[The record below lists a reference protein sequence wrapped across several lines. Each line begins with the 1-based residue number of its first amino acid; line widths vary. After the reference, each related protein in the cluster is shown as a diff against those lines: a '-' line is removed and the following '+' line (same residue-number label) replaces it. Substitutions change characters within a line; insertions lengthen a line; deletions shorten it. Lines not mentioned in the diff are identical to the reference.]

1 MKPAAWTH
9 GLQRAWR
16 WVAGLVALAALLLA
30 LGIGAFRLA
39 IDLLPGYQQRIV
51 EQLRETTGLTLEFDS
66 VHARIGRYG
75 PEIVFEGARV
85 LPESGDE
92 PLVTAEA
99 GRVSL
104 SIPRSL
110 WYRRL
115 EVARVIFVR
124 PRLGFVITSDGRVS
138 LVGQAALQ
146 RPDAPRSPMTLD
158 RVPRG
163 HFAVTDAVLEV
174 LDLRAKQGRFQ
185 LTDADLDVLRS
196 GDQITLTGRV
206 ELPEHLGSEIDIEA
220 EASGAL
226 ADNDAVAWRARVEA
240 RRLDLAGWA
249 AMLPES
255 FRVPETGQ
263 GSIRVSARGTGR
275 TVTSLRLSPE
285 LTDLRFAG
293 ATESF
298 TRIAGDLR
306 VQRDATTLSVE
317 ASGLELARPGAPWR
331 PGSLEGRLV
340 RKDGRIVTVAAR
352 ADYLRLENI
361 AALAAALPPGTL
373 RDRVAAIA
381 PRGELSGID
390 ITVSDVGGRQLPDIT
405 GKLRFANVG
414 LTPYGRAA
422 GFSGFDGT
430 LEGHGSGGIVELATR
445 KATLD
450 WPQQWRAPVP
460 VESAD
465 GRGGWQRFDTGAR
478 IWLDDVVAD
487 SGHGAARG
495 KLRML
500 LRPGEPPLMDVS
512 ATASDFDVT
521 QVWRYLQTG
530 RLSPKAI
537 AWLDAAF
544 RAGRVTTAEV
554 AITGPTR
561 GFPYRA
567 GEGIF
572 RVRGHASGIN
582 LLVAA
587 GWPELRGVESDFS
600 FDGPA
605 LNAVASRGSIGG
617 VPFTDAE
624 INSGDLREAVYAARG
639 SARTDAGRA
648 IRMLQA
654 TPLAPSFGAL
664 FAGLSAS
671 GPVQAE
677 VTMFLPIKDFER
689 RVITVMANLDGVT
702 LRPRQQPIEASDVR
716 GTLWVRNREIQAPAL
731 AGRALGGRFD
741 ASIATT
747 LLGGGNLRTRI
758 DAQGSLQG
766 AALAPVA
773 RMPVNAGLAGATDWR
788 GTLEL
793 ERDADPK
800 QPTRGT
806 VRLSSDLRGL
816 ASALP
821 EPFAKTAEAA
831 RPLALS
837 ASFGGANAP
846 RIEGSLGRD
855 VRALLQLHGSSGA
868 TPLERGIVTFGGAT
882 PDGLPANAG
891 LWLTGRLE
899 AASLTKILDLTWS
912 GPRGRPLQD
921 WLAGADLSVARFEA
935 FGYTFDD
942 VSGRLRPGN
951 RAWEVSV
958 AGDAIAGRVVVPF
971 SFPGEVPM
979 VLDLDRLRVGARA
992 AGSVERPDPDPRKLP
1007 AIRVDVRD
1015 LVFDARSF
1023 GHVQA
1028 ELARGTAGMTLNRF
1042 TMKHPAFTAEGRGS
1056 WLVRGDAAESR
1067 LDFDVATS
1075 DVKGFMGAMQL
1086 GTQVEAEKGHMSARL
1101 TWPGV
1106 PEARAIERISG
1117 SLEISA
1123 DNGELTAVEPG
1134 AGRVFGLMSLAHL
1147 KRRLA
1152 LDFDDLTG
1160 KGLAFDTLRGNFRL
1174 SDGDVYTDNLT
1185 LRGSAAEIGLAGHT
1199 NLRNRT
1205 YDQTAVVTGQLG
1217 ASLGVAGALAGGPVI
1232 GAALLLFSQVF
1243 KEPLKGVTR
1252 GYYHI
1257 TGSWDDPQVRRI
1269 DARELKDERQTSEG
1283 SR

>member
-1 MKPAAWTH
+1 VKPAAWTH
-9 GLQRAWR
+9 GLQRAGR
-16 WVAGLVALAALLLA
+16 WIAGLVGLAALLFA

-51 EQLRETTGLTLEFDS
+51 EQLHASTGLTLEFDS

-75 PEIVFEGARV
+75 PEIVFAGARV

-124 PRLGFVITSDGRVS
+124 PRLGFVITADGRVS

-163 HFAVTDAVLEV
+163 RFAVTDAVLEV
-174 LDLRAKQGRFQ
+174 LDLRGTQGRFQ
-185 LTDADLDVLRS
+185 LTDADLEVRRS
-196 GDQITLTGRV
+196 GDEITLTGSLD
-206 ELPEHLGSEIDIEA
+206 LPEHLGSAIDIEA
-220 EASGAL
+220 GASGAL
-226 ADNDAVAWRARVEA
+226 GDNNAVAWRMRAEA
-240 RRLDLAGWA
+240 GRLDLGGWA
-249 AMLPES
+249 AMLPEG
-255 FRVPETGQ
+255 FRVPETGH
-263 GSIRVSARGTGR
+263 GSLRVSARGMGR
-275 TVTSLRLSPE
+275 TVTSLRLFPE
-285 LTDLRFAG
+285 FTDLRFTG
-293 ATESF
+293 ATEPF

-306 VQRDATTLSVE
+306 LQRDATTLSVE

-331 PGSLEGRLV
+331 PGSLEARLV
-340 RKDGRIVTVAAR
+340 RKDERISTVAVR
-352 ADYLRLENI
+352 ADYLRLENL
-361 AALAAALPPGTL
+361 AALAVALPPGTM
-373 RDRVAAIA
+373 RDRIAAVA
-381 PRGELSGID
+381 PHGELSGID
-390 ITVSDVGGRQLPDIT
+390 LVVSDVGGRRLPDIT
-405 GKLRFANVG
+405 GRLSFANVG
-414 LTPYGRAA
+414 LAPYGRAA
-422 GFSGFDGT
+422 GFTGFDGT
-430 LEGHGSGGIVELATR
+430 LAGHGGSGTVVLATR
-445 KATLD
+445 EATLE
-450 WPQQWRAPVP
+450 WPQQWRAPVL
-460 VESAD
+460 VQSAD
-465 GRGGWQRFDTGAR
+465 GRAGWQRFDTGVR
-478 IWLDDVVAD
+478 VWLDDVVAD
-487 SGHGAARG
+487 SGHGSARG
-495 KLRML
+495 RMRML
-500 LRPGEPPLMDVS
+500 LRPGEVPLMDVS

-521 QVWRYLQTG
+521 QLWRYLQVG
-530 RLSPKAI
+530 RLSPQVVG
-537 AWLDAAF
+537 WLDAAF
-544 RAGRVTTAEV
+544 RAGRVTTADV
-554 AITGPTR
+554 SITGPTM

-572 RVRGHASGIN
+572 RARGHASGID
-582 LLVAA
+582 LHYAA

-605 LNAVASRGSIGG
+605 LHAVASRGSIGG

-624 INSGDLREAVYAARG
+624 INSGDLRDAVFAAR
-639 SARTDAGRA
+639 SSTRTDAGRA

-654 TPLAPSFGAL
+654 TPLAPSLGEL
-664 FAGLSAS
+664 FAGLAAS
-671 GPVQAE
+671 GPVQAD
-677 VTMFLPIKDFER
+677 VAIVLPIKDFER
-689 RVITVMANLDGVT
+689 RVVTVMANLDGVT
-702 LRPRQQPIEASDVR
+702 LRPRQQPIEVSDVR

-747 LLGGGNLRTRI
+747 VLGSGNLRTRI

-766 AALAPVA
+766 ASLAPIA
-773 RMPVNAGLAGATDWR
+773 RMPVNAGLAGATDWQ
-788 GTLEL
+788 GTLEV

-800 QPTRGT
+800 LPARGT

-816 ASALP
+816 ASTLP
-821 EPFAKTAEAA
+821 EPFAKAADSA
-831 RPLALS
+831 RPLAL
-837 ASFGGANAP
+837 AATFDGANST

-855 VRALLQLHGSSGA
+855 VRALLQLHHSGGA
-868 TPLERGIVTFGGAT
+868 TPIERGIVTFGGAT
-882 PDGLPANAG
+882 PDALPANAG
-891 LWLTGRLE
+891 LWLTGHLE
-899 AASLTKILDLTWS
+899 AASLTKVLDLQWS

-921 WLAGADLSVARFEA
+921 WLAGADLSVTHLEA
-935 FGYTFDD
+935 LGYTFTDL
-942 VSGRLRPGN
+942 SGRLRPGN

-958 AGDAIAGRVVVPF
+958 AGDEIAGKVSVPF

-979 VLDLDRLRVGARA
+979 VLDLERLRIGARD
-992 AGSVERPDPDPRKLP
+992 AGRSERPDPDPRQLP
-1007 AIRVDVRD
+1007 AIQVDVRD
-1015 LVFDARSF
+1015 LVFDVRNF

-1028 ELARGTAGMTLNRF
+1028 ELTRGTAGMTLNRF
-1042 TMKHPAFTAEGRGS
+1042 TMRHPAFTAEGRGS

-1067 LDFDVATS
+1067 LDFDVAT
-1075 DVKGFMGAMQL
+1075 DDLRGFMVAMQL
-1086 GTQVEAEKGHMSARL
+1086 GTQVKAEKGHISARL

-1174 SDGDVYTDNLT
+1174 TNGDVYTDNVT

-1199 NLRNRT
+1199 NLRTRT
-1205 YDQTAVVTGQLG
+1205 YDQTAVVTGELG
-1217 ASLGVAGALAGGPVI
+1217 ASLGVAGALAGGPVV

-1243 KEPLKGVTR
+1243 KETLKGVTR

-1269 DARELKDERQTSEG
+1269 DARELKDERQAAEG

>member
-1 MKPAAWTH
+1 VKPAAWTY

-16 WVAGLVALAALLLA
+16 WIAGLVGLAALLLA

-39 IDLLPGYQQRIV
+39 IDLLPGYQERIV
-51 EQLRETTGLTLEFDS
+51 GQLREATGLTLEFDS

-92 PLVTAEA
+92 PLVTAVA

-104 SIPRSL
+104 SITRSL

-163 HFAVTDAVLEV
+163 HFAVTDAVLDV
-174 LDLRAKQGRFQ
+174 LDLRGKQGRFQ
-185 LTDADLDVLRS
+185 LTDADLDMLRR
-196 GDQITLTGRV
+196 GNEIAFTGRV
-206 ELPEHLGSEIDIEA
+206 DLPEHLGSEIDIEA

-226 ADNDAVAWRARVEA
+226 DDNDAVAWRVRVEA
-240 RRLDLAGWA
+240 RKLDLGGWA

-255 FRVPETGQ
+255 FRVPETGH
-263 GSIRVSARGTGR
+263 GSLRVSARGTGR
-275 TVTSLRLSPE
+275 TVTSLRLLPE
-285 LTDLRFAG
+285 FSDLRFAG
-293 ATESF
+293 ASEPF

-306 VQRDATTLSVE
+306 LQRDATTLSVE

-340 RKDGRIVTVAAR
+340 RTDGRIATVAAR
-352 ADYLRLENI
+352 ADYLRLENL
-361 AALAAALPPGTL
+361 AALAAALPPGAM
-373 RDRVAAIA
+373 RDRIAALA
-381 PRGELSGID
+381 PRGELSAVD
-390 ITVSDVGGRQLPDIT
+390 ITVSDVGQRRLPDIT
-405 GKLRFANVG
+405 GKLRFANIG
-414 LTPYGRAA
+414 LTPHGRAA

-430 LEGHGSGGIVELATR
+430 LEGRGGEGIVELATR
-445 KATLD
+445 EATLD

-460 VESAD
+460 VRSAD

-487 SGHGAARG
+487 SGHGVARG

-500 LRPGEPPLMDVS
+500 LRPGAPPLMDVD

-521 QVWRYLQTG
+521 QLWRYLQPG
-530 RLSPKAI
+530 RLSPKAV

-554 AITGPTR
+554 TITGPSR

-567 GEGIF
+567 GEGSF
-572 RVRGHASGIN
+572 RARGHASGID
-582 LLVAA
+582 LRVAA

-600 FDGPA
+600 FNGPA
-605 LNAVASRGSIGG
+605 LHAVASRGSFGG
-617 VPFTDAE
+617 VPFTSAE
-624 INSGDLREAVYAARG
+624 INSSDLREAVYAARG
-639 SARTDAGRA
+639 STRVDAGRA
-648 IRMLQA
+648 VRMLQA
-654 TPLAPSFGAL
+654 TPLAPSLGPL
-664 FAGLSAS
+664 FAGLTAS
-671 GPVQAE
+671 GPAQAE
-677 VTMFLPIKDFER
+677 VAMFLPIKNLER
-689 RVITVMANLDGVT
+689 RLVTVMADLDGVS
-702 LRPRQQPIEASDVR
+702 LRPRQQAIEASDLR
-716 GTLWVRNREIQAPAL
+716 GTLWVRNREIEAPAL
-731 AGRALGGRFD
+731 AGRALGGRFE

-747 LLGGGNLRTRI
+747 VLGSGNLRTRV
-758 DAQGSLQG
+758 DAQGSVQ
-766 AALAPVA
+766 AASLAPVA
-773 RMPVNAGLAGATDWR
+773 RMPVNAGLAGATQWR
-788 GTLEL
+788 GTLDV

-800 QPTRGT
+800 QPARGT

-816 ASALP
+816 ASGLP
-821 EPFAKTAEAA
+821 EPFDKPADSA
-831 RPLALS
+831 RPLAL
-837 ASFGGANAP
+837 AATFGGGNAP

-855 VRALLQLHGSSGA
+855 VRALLQLHRPGGT
-868 TPLERGIVTFGGAT
+868 TPFERGIVTFGGAT
-882 PDGLPANAG
+882 PDKLPANAG
-891 LWLTGRLE
+891 LWLAGRLE
-899 AASLTKILDLTWS
+899 AASLTKILDLQWS

-921 WLAGADLSVARFEA
+921 WLAGADLSIARFETL
-935 FGYTFDD
+935 GYTFND

-958 AGDAIAGRVVVPF
+958 AGEAIAGRVVVPF
-971 SFPGEVPM
+971 TFPGEVPM
-979 VLDLDRLRVGARA
+979 VLDLDRLRIGARA
-992 AGSVERPDPDPRKLP
+992 GGSGERPDPDPRKLP
-1007 AIRVDVRD
+1007 AIQVDVRD

-1042 TMKHPAFTAEGRGS
+1042 TMEHPAFTAEGRGS

-1067 LDFDVATS
+1067 LDFDVVTK
-1075 DVKGFMGAMQL
+1075 DVRGFMTAMQL
-1086 GTQVEAEKGHMSARL
+1086 GTQVEAEKGHLSARL

-1106 PEARAIERISG
+1106 PEASAIERISG
-1117 SLEISA
+1117 SLDISA

-1134 AGRVFGLMSLAHL
+1134 AGRVFGLMSLSHL

-1174 SDGDVYTDNLT
+1174 TDGDVYTDNLT

-1205 YDQTAVVTGQLG
+1205 YDQTAVVTGELG

-1269 DARELKDERQTSEG
+1269 DARELKDERQASEG